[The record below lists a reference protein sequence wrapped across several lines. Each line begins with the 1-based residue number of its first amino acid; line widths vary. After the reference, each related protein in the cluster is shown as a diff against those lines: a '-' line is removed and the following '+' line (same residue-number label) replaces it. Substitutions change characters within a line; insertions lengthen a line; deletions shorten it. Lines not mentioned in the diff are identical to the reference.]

1 MKRKLLS
8 LLVLLMTAVSGA
20 WAQDTYKIDAVYT
33 IPSGSQDLSIEDAAS
48 LPFTKK
54 LSELD
59 PYSSLWKENNI
70 DAANIT
76 VSGDNIV
83 KGTDANWDT
92 EITFNGAGTATVSY
106 GFQDTNNGVLG
117 SATITFTVTKNA
129 PATVA
134 VTGVTL
140 APTSATLTLGETETV
155 TLIPTVLPNDAT
167 DKSVTWTSSDET
179 VATVTDGVVT
189 AVAAG
194 TATITATATNGTAD
208 TSDDFSAT
216 CEVTV
221 STATYS
227 VSLKSGTDDATNW
240 QGKAGTG
247 DYQELPLT
255 GLEAG
260 TAVSVKYNGTKKVK
274 SVKAKKK
281 Q

>member
-1 MKRKLLS
+1 M
-8 LLVLLMTAVSGA
+8 LVLLMTAVSGA

-129 PATVA
+129 PA
-134 VTGVTL
+134 
-140 APTSATLTLGETETV
+140 ATNYTV
-155 TLIPTVLPNDAT
+155 TLKEGTEDANN
-167 DKSVTWTSSDET
+167 WTITPAE
-179 VATVTDGVVT
+179 ATTTG
-189 AVAAG
+189 VAAG
-194 TATITATATNGTAD
+194 T
-208 TSDDFSAT
+208 
-216 CEVTV
+216 EVK
-221 STATYS
+221 ATYS
-227 VSLKSGTDDATNW
+227 
-240 QGKAGTG
+240 
-247 DYQELPLT
+247 
-255 GLEAG
+255 
-260 TAVSVKYNGTKKVK
+260 GTKKVK